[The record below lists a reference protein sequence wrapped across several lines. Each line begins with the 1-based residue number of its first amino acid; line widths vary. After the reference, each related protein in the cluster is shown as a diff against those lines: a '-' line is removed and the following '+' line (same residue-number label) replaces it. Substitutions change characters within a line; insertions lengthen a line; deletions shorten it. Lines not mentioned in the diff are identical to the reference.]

1 VSASRT
7 HVRSTPEKKKRRE
20 AFRKPDSQR
29 NDGGTFPLSEK
40 IMARQS
46 ANSLLNSLKGKIWL
60 ATSALAFF
68 ICAFGMVS
76 YLGVSFFVQETFY
89 AVFIPFLFLS
99 FAVMIF
105 GWWLS
110 NEVITPIEKVSLLAK
125 SLERGSTTSLPK
137 TSGSTETD
145 ELLATLHRNNQQI
158 TNLVSLMDKVANG
171 NLDVVLTPLDNS
183 DRLSNSFKKLLSKVS
198 ESINAKQDLAKLK
211 NAVSRITRE
220 IEDVRNGNFT
230 CAINSDNAETK
241 EISETFKYLLD
252 QISGLVAHVRNDS
265 QPAQKSIADTQKIIQ
280 AIIEQ
285 GEINV
290 QEMNQAKLPLRQ
302 IPNSVQKIVSELS
315 GSVESAN
322 AAIEKARNGS
332 NTAQQNLTAVRELRK
347 LLQESVRRIGR
358 LNERSEEIGKV
369 AKTVGDLAH
378 RTNMIAL
385 NASIQA
391 GEVSEQG
398 KRFAILEEEVVRLAT
413 RAENTKKQISQ
424 INKSITAE
432 IGEVERSL
440 QLTVGEVANLS
451 KFSIETGDAL
461 SELEKYVGKFLN
473 LQTKIVAFS
482 TEKSDETEKA
492 FDVFIRSI
500 DETDTAVKNLKESE
514 MKIKIA
520 SNSLENLQFAV
531 EGFKPAEKSRM
542 TEQIEEMPEPVLSEA
557 DQLEFSLA

>member
-1 VSASRT
+1 
-7 HVRSTPEKKKRRE
+7 
-20 AFRKPDSQR
+20 
-29 NDGGTFPLSEK
+29 
-40 IMARQS
+40 MARQS

-76 YLGVSFFVQETFY
+76 YIGVSFFIEETFY

-171 NLDVVLTPLDNS
+171 NLDVALSPLENS
-183 DRLSNSFKKLLSKVS
+183 DRLSNSFKKLLSKVT
-198 ESINAKQDLAKLK
+198 ESITAKQDLEKLET
-211 NAVSRITRE
+211 AVSRITRE
-220 IEDVRNGNFT
+220 IDGVRNGNFT
-230 CAINSDNAETK
+230 GEINSDFAATK
-241 EISETFKYLLD
+241 EISETFKYLLN
-252 QISGLVAHVRNDS
+252 QISELVAHVRNDS
-265 QPAQKSIADTQKIIQ
+265 QPAQKSIAETQKLIQ
-280 AIIEQ
+280 TFIEQ

-290 QEMNQAKLPLRQ
+290 QAMNQAKLPLRQ
-302 IPNSVQKIVSELS
+302 IPSSVQKIVSELS

-332 NTAQQNLTAVRELRK
+332 NTAQQNLSAVRELRK

-391 GEVSEQG
+391 GEVSEQS
-398 KRFAILEEEVVRLAT
+398 KRFAILEEEVERLAS

-473 LQTKIVAFS
+473 LQTKIVAYS

-492 FDVFIRSI
+492 FEVFIKSI
-500 DETDTAVKNLKESE
+500 DETDSAVKNLKESE
-514 MKIKIA
+514 TKIKTA

-531 EGFKPAEKSRM
+531 DGFKPAEKSRIE
-542 TEQIEEMPEPVLSEA
+542 EQIEEMPEPVLSEA
-557 DQLEFSLA
+557 DQLELSLA

>member
-1 VSASRT
+1 MYRRHLAAAFGERSANRT
-7 HVRSTPEKKKRRE
+7 ES
-20 AFRKPDSQR
+20 
-29 NDGGTFPLSEK
+29 GTFPLSEK

-76 YLGVSFFVQETFY
+76 YIGVSFFIEETFY

-171 NLDVVLTPLDNS
+171 NLDVALSPLENS
-183 DRLSNSFKKLLSKVS
+183 DRLSNSFKKLLSKVT
-198 ESINAKQDLAKLK
+198 ESITAKQDLEKLET
-211 NAVSRITRE
+211 AVSRITRE
-220 IEDVRNGNFT
+220 IDGVRNGNFT
-230 CAINSDNAETK
+230 GEINSDFAATK
-241 EISETFKYLLD
+241 EISETFKYLLN
-252 QISGLVAHVRNDS
+252 QISELVAHVRNDS
-265 QPAQKSIADTQKIIQ
+265 QPAQKSIAETQKLIQ
-280 AIIEQ
+280 TFIEQ

-290 QEMNQAKLPLRQ
+290 QAMNQAKLPLRQ
-302 IPNSVQKIVSELS
+302 IPSSVQKIVSELS

-332 NTAQQNLTAVRELRK
+332 NTAQQNLSAVRELRK

-391 GEVSEQG
+391 GEVSEQS
-398 KRFAILEEEVVRLAT
+398 KRFAILEEEVERLAS

-473 LQTKIVAFS
+473 LQTKIVAYS

-492 FDVFIRSI
+492 FEVFIKSI
-500 DETDTAVKNLKESE
+500 DETDSAVKNLKESE
-514 MKIKIA
+514 TKIKTA

-531 EGFKPAEKSRM
+531 DGFKPAEKSRIE
-542 TEQIEEMPEPVLSEA
+542 EQIEEMPEPVLSEA
-557 DQLEFSLA
+557 DQLELSLA